1 MSTPLPANIKP
12 RMSPFQKK
20 ITFYGS
26 GGPFLDGYVIVIV
39 GIALTQISPQWNLT
53 AAQNG
58 AIGAAALFGL
68 MIGGLIFGYVTDRVG
83 REVMYVIDI
92 IAICALSIFQAFA
105 QDPMQLIIYRLL
117 MGIAIGADY
126 PIATSLVSEFST
138 REHRGFMVGVIDLM
152 WYVGA
157 VVAAVVGF
165 ALLNL
170 GDDGWRWMFASAA
183 FPGVLLLLGR
193 LGTPESPRWLANQ
206 GRKDEAKAVLK
217 KVFGTGTDISEFL
230 AEIDQPMVKTKFTKI
245 LTGKYLGRSLFCG
258 IFWML
263 MVIPLFAL
271 YTFGPQIF
279 EALHITAGLWIEI
292 INNLFF
298 TIGCI
303 PALLLISRVGRRP
316 VIVWCFAF
324 MTVGLLLVAFAGTS
338 MLWLIILGLTVFA
351 VATGGPGI
359 LSWVYPNEL
368 FPTEVRA
375 SATGLAT
382 GISRLGSAVG
392 TYFVPTMIVSLGIQV
407 TMFIMAGL
415 CLIGWI
421 LCFFMAPETMGKTLA
436 EASSVGE

>member
-1 MSTPLPANIKP
+1 M
-12 RMSPFQKK
+12 
-20 ITFYGS
+20 
-26 GGPFLDGYVIVIV
+26 DGYVIVIV

-53 AAQNG
+53 AAQSG

-68 MIGGLIFGYVTDRVG
+68 MIGGIVFGYITDKLG
-83 REVMYVIDI
+83 RELMYVIDI
-92 IAICALSIFQAFA
+92 IAICALSILQAFT
-105 QDPMQLIIYRLL
+105 QDATQLVLCRLL

-126 PIATSLVSEFST
+126 PIASSLVSEFST
-138 REHRGFMVGVIDLM
+138 REHRGFMVGVIELM

-183 FPGVLLLLGR
+183 LPGILLLLGR
-193 LGTPESPRWLANQ
+193 LGTPESPRWLANK
-206 GRKDEAKAVLK
+206 GHREEARVVLE
-217 KVFGTGTDISEFL
+217 KVFGTETDISEFL
-230 AEIDQPMVKTKFTKI
+230 EEMEQPVVKTTFTKI
-245 LTGKYLGRSLFCG
+245 FTGKYLGRSIFCG
-258 IFWML
+258 AFWML
-263 MVIPLFAL
+263 QVIPLFAL

-279 EALHITAGLWIEI
+279 EALHITGGLWIEI

-316 VIVWCFAF
+316 VLVWSFAF
-324 MTVGLLLVAFAGTS
+324 MFLGLLLVAIAGTS
-338 MLWLIILGLTVFA
+338 LLWLILLGLTVFA
-351 VATGGPGI
+351 VSTGGPGI
-359 LSWVYPNEL
+359 LCWVYPNEL

-392 TYFVPTMIVSLGIQV
+392 TYFVPIMIVGLGVQA

-415 CLIGWI
+415 CLAGWI
-421 LCFFMAPETMGKTLA
+421 LCLVMAPETMGKTLA
-436 EASSVGE
+436 QASSVDL